1 MSAKSFDD
9 GLGDAGLGDAGLGDA
24 GLGDA
29 GLGTGEVRLRL
40 VDLDR
45 PHWMRPD
52 ALAALSADERARAR
66 RFRSSLHR
74 DRFLAGRTYV
84 RLMIGC
90 HLGLDPARLV
100 LGSGEHGKPCLA
112 SGDGHRLSFN
122 LAHSENV
129 ALLGLTTMG
138 AVGVDLELVRPLG
151 NRAAV
156 QRTVFAEREI
166 AGLDALP
173 ASRQLDAFFA
183 AWVCKE
189 AVVKLTGA
197 GMSQDLRA
205 FEVAADPGLPARLTH
220 SRAPSISHET
230 VELWRERT
238 MDGGWAAAAV
248 FRHATGPAPTF
259 RLIDDRGPPDGN

>member
-1 MSAKSFDD
+1 MSAEPADGSRERLP
-9 GLGDAGLGDAGLGDA
+9 GLGP
-24 GLGDA
+24 
-29 GLGTGEVRLRL
+29 GEVRLRL

-45 PHWMRPD
+45 PHWMRPGF
-52 ALAALSADERARAR
+52 LAALSADERKRAE

-84 RLMIGC
+84 RLTIC
-90 HLGLDPARLV
+90 RYLGLDPARLV

-112 SGDGHRLSFN
+112 SGDEHSPSFN
-122 LAHSENV
+122 FAHSENV
-129 ALLGLTTMG
+129 ALLGLTTMR

-156 QRTVFAEREI
+156 QRTVFADREI
-166 AGLDALP
+166 AGIDALP

-205 FEVAADPGLPARLTH
+205 FEVASDPDRPARFTH
-220 SRAPSISHET
+220 SRVPALSHET
-230 VELWRERT
+230 VELWRERII
-238 MDGGWAAAAV
+238 DGGWAAAAV
-248 FRHATGPAPTF
+248 FRDGTGPAATF
-259 RLIDDRGPPDGN
+259 RLVDDRDGVAE